1 MAKTTPVL
9 FMTMQSLVV
18 EVGSPNQGR
27 VNPNSR
33 LEHLVLLT
41 CDKVA
46 RMVDKVARIVGKV
59 ARTVNKVARIVD
71 KVARTV
77 NKVARRQARKGLRRI
92 MSLTLKE
99 SQLCPGKR
107 ERGGCEAHIVSA
119 SLQTRNW
126 TLPPQNVLV
135 VIVQFYNT

>member
-33 LEHLVLLT
+33 LEHLVL

-46 RMVDKVARIVGKV
+46 RMVDKVARM
-59 ARTVNKVARIVD
+59 VNKVTRLVD
-71 KVARTV
+71 KVARIV

-92 MSLTLKE
+92 MSLTSKE

-107 ERGGCEAHIVSA
+107 ERGGCEA

-126 TLPPQNVLV
+126 TLPPTKCAGCHCS
-135 VIVQFYNT
+135 I